1 MIIDFYGDLKMVAHK
16 LYIDDLILPG
26 SVRVGGDLKTG
37 DLVVMATSGKVPQ
50 PVVNIL
56 TLKYEKGTIRS
67 VTRDIKI
74 TKGKDAITNLYYV
87 ENYTQEW
94 RFKQKE

>member
-1 MIIDFYGDLKMVAHK
+1 MIIDFYSDLKKVAYE
-16 LYIDDLILPG
+16 LYIDDLVLPD
-26 SVRVGGDLKTG
+26 SIIVRGDLEAG
-37 DLVVMATSGKVPQ
+37 DLVVMASSGKVPQ

-67 VTRDIKI
+67 ITRDLKI
-74 TKGKDAITNLYYV
+74 TKGRDENTGLYFT

-94 RFKQKE
+94 RFK